1 MLRTS
6 FAARESTKASIMSY
20 TPPTVNLPIPA
31 EKIDGQTL
39 MFRPVRDGIDSEV
52 AGVIQVVERANGF
65 SVNASYV
72 VGQNPPQSHVYWFD
86 QSEIDVIARSL
97 MKEKRRI
104 LIVDDDRESTHLV
117 KILLEKAGHY
127 LVLEENDAAK
137 AHQSARNFRPDA
149 ILLDIMMPVTD
160 GAEVAAQIEAD
171 PELRSTPIIFLTAL
185 VTMPEAKNGLRI
197 EGHRSLAK
205 PIDIPEL
212 INQIEESLPRTT

>member
-1 MLRTS
+1 
-6 FAARESTKASIMSY
+6 
-20 TPPTVNLPIPA
+20 
-31 EKIDGQTL
+31 

-137 AHQSARNFRPDA
+137 AHRKWLGIFGR
-149 ILLDIMMPVTD
+149 T
-160 GAEVAAQIEAD
+160 
-171 PELRSTPIIFLTAL
+171 RSCWI
-185 VTMPEAKNGLRI
+185 
-197 EGHRSLAK
+197 S
-205 PIDIPEL
+205 
-212 INQIEESLPRTT
+212 